1 MKKLFCLL
9 LAGLL
14 FLFCTAC
21 ADWDELA
28 DDPLQ
33 ELSQYYQVE
42 NQPQNTVAITAFSL
56 PYYDTETLDGVTCSD
71 GLQQVVDKLLYES
84 LYELDP
90 TFELQPVLAEK
101 SQYDGQTLT
110 YTITLR
116 GGVCFSDGSALTAQD
131 VVDTLLRAADSTRY
145 GSRFTHV
152 DEISAS
158 GRSVIITLSEPNGG
172 FLRLLDIPIVKSG
185 TETQKVPLGTGPY
198 AFAKDDD
205 GNYLALNRHWWQNKR
220 LPLSRIELVACKSA
234 DAANYAFTAQNVQL
248 LCADLGGI
256 DSVSADVSG
265 ACTDAAS
272 TVLHYLGFNLRNEL
286 LADPAVRQ
294 AISCAIDRENLVST
308 YLLGHGTPAQFP
320 LPPVCTS
327 YPVDLEKA
335 YTREAADNA
344 MQKAGCKTGEKKPSL
359 TLLVN
364 EENRFKV
371 SAASEIARILN
382 QYDLSVIVQVLPW
395 EDYLAALRNGQ
406 YDLYYGQTRLHAD
419 WDLTALIGT
428 YGTLNYGGFSNPA
441 TDELLQSYLAAQGQ
455 RRDAVQ
461 KSLCETFQ
469 QQQPIVPICF
479 KAVSVLVTNH
489 AVDEITPTAT
499 DPFYQMENWT
509 VHLAPTP

>member
-1 MKKLFCLL
+1 MKKLLCLL
-9 LAGLL
+9 LTIVL
-14 FLFCTAC
+14 FLFCSAC

-42 NQPQNTVAITAFSL
+42 NQPQNTAAITSFAL
-56 PYYDTETLDGVTCSD
+56 PYYDSETLDGVTCSD
-71 GLQQVVDKLLYES
+71 GIQQVVGKLLYES

-90 TFELQPVLAEK
+90 AFELQPVLAEK
-101 SQYDGQTLT
+101 NQYDAQTLT

-116 GGVCFSDGSALTAQD
+116 SGVCFSDGSALTAQD
-131 VVDTLLRAADSTRY
+131 VADTLLRAADSTRY

-152 DEISAS
+152 EEISAS
-158 GRSVIITLSEPNGG
+158 GSSVIITLSEPNGG

-205 GNYLALNRHWWQNKR
+205 GNYLASNRCWWQEKR
-220 LPLSRIELVACKSA
+220 LPLSRIELVSCKSTES
-234 DAANYAFTAQNVQL
+234 ANYAFTAQNIQL
-248 LCADLGGI
+248 LCTDLGGT
-256 DSVSADVSG
+256 DSAPADVSG

-272 TVLHYLGFNLRNEL
+272 TVLHYLGFNLQNEL

-294 AISCAIDRENLVST
+294 AISCAIDRQDLVST

-320 LPPVCTS
+320 LPPACAA
-327 YPVDLEKA
+327 YPGDLEKP

-344 MQKAGCKTGEKKPSL
+344 MQKAGCKTGEKKPAL

-371 SAASEIARILN
+371 SAASEIARVLN

-395 EDYLAALRNGQ
+395 DDYLAALQNGQ

-428 YGTLNYGGFSNPA
+428 YGALNYGGFSNPT
-441 TDELLQSYLAAQGQ
+441 TDELLYAYLAAQGQ
-455 RRDAVQ
+455 RRDTVLT
-461 KSLCETFQ
+461 SLCETFQ

-509 VHLAPTP
+509 VHLSPAP